1 VNPSEQLF
9 KEAFNSNKD
18 RIFRICRSYSKSNE
32 DAEDLLQ
39 EVLLNVWKS
48 LPNFK
53 GNASIDT
60 WIYRITINICLRARH
75 FSRKVNKH
83 MIRVD
88 GVSLANTAEEVDYSK
103 DAEYA
108 SLAACIEELKGINK
122 SIVLLYLEDM
132 PYKGIAEVTGLTE
145 NHIAVKMKRIKSQLT
160 NCVKSRL

>member
-1 VNPSEQLF
+1 
-9 KEAFNSNKD
+9 
-18 RIFRICRSYSKSNE
+18 
-32 DAEDLLQ
+32 
-39 EVLLNVWKS
+39 
-48 LPNFK
+48 
-53 GNASIDT
+53 
-60 WIYRITINICLRARH
+60 
-75 FSRKVNKH
+75 

-160 NCVKSRL
+160 NCVKSK